1 VLGGMPRFVWGAI
14 ATGVAVAALAMAATP
29 ARATTDRVDYD
40 AQVNPI
46 CASANAEAK
55 QLYESA
61 EQTFARLDRKAD
73 KARGKK
79 RKKLEAR
86 SERLFEQLPD
96 LSLAIYFRE
105 LDRLKG
111 VPPATGDE
119 TLVSDWL
126 TNRQTALDLTAQA
139 NRIGKRADRLFTKG
153 FRGHTL
159 KAIQRWEKK
168 FKKLQQQ
175 VNQIYQELEPLN
187 ERDIELGTQ
196 LGATYCV
203 TFATGQP

>member
-1 VLGGMPRFVWGAI
+1 MTSGARK
-14 ATGVAVAALAMAATP
+14 AALALCAALIVLAATAMP
-29 ARATTDRVDYD
+29 ASAASTRADYD

-79 RKKLEAR
+79 RRKLEAR
-86 SERLFEQLPD
+86 SERLFEQLPG
-96 LSLAIYFRE
+96 LSLAIYLRE
-105 LDRLKG
+105 LESLKG
-111 VPPATGDE
+111 VPATPGDE

-126 TNRQTALDLTAQA
+126 TNRQTVLDLTAQA
-139 NRIGKRADRLFTKG
+139 NRIGRRADRLFTKG

-159 KAIQRWEKK
+159 KAIQRWENK
-168 FKKLQQQ
+168 FRKLQQR
-175 VNQIYQELEPLN
+175 VNQIYQQLEPL
-187 ERDIELGTQ
+187 DDKDVELGTR

-203 TFATGQP
+203 TDATGQP